1 MPLNEV
7 QIAFLN
13 EAARPH
19 METLVRN
26 LHELDTWVA
35 DYDALQAGPD
45 FLPEDGTVLDDGRT
59 DAPSL
64 PGANV
69 KALRDFSADMSAV
82 VTPAAK
88 QILISLMVRS
98 LGVVLRLGG

>member
-1 MPLNEV
+1 MPLNPV

-45 FLPEDGTVLDDGRT
+45 NLPEDGTVLDDGRV
-59 DAPSL
+59 DAPTL
-64 PGANV
+64 TGANV
-69 KALRDFSADMSAV
+69 KALRDFSANMSAI
-82 VTPAAK
+82 VTPGARRV
-88 QILISLMVRS
+88 LIGLMVRS
-98 LGVVLRLGG
+98 LGTVLRLN

>member
-1 MPLNEV
+1 MPLNPV

-45 FLPEDGTVLDDGRT
+45 NLPQTTAILDDGRA
-59 DAPSL
+59 DAPAL
-64 PGANV
+64 TGANV
-69 KALRDFSADMSAV
+69 KALRDFSENMSAI
-82 VTPAAK
+82 VTPGAK
-88 QILISLMVRS
+88 QVLTGLMVRS
-98 LGVVLRLGG
+98 LSAVLRLD